1 MSITAQT
8 FTLNIVMMLLDL
20 MERGGHTSHVVNAEG
35 GPGGPLELD
44 RPRAALDNTFH

>member
-20 MERGGHTSHVVNAEG
+20 MEHGGHTSHGVNAEG
-35 GPGGPLELD
+35 SPGGPLEFD
-44 RPRAALDNTFH
+44 RAQAALDNTFH

>member
-35 GPGGPLELD
+35 EPLELV
-44 RPRAALDNTFH
+44 RARAALDNTFH